1 MRVDEFDYNLPPEL
15 IAQVPVEPRDSS
27 RLMVVCRKDRTITH
41 RTFGDILYYL
51 HKDDAVV
58 VNDTRV
64 MPGRLLG
71 RRESGGKV
79 EVLLLRE
86 CREDSWE
93 CLARPGHKVRVG
105 DKLFFG
111 REGQLTGTVMDRTE
125 YGGRVIRWSYSGD
138 WRALLETLGRV
149 PLPPYIKTP
158 LREPERYQTVYASAW
173 GSAAA
178 PTAGLHFTPSLLK
191 AVQAK
196 GCTVLPVTLQVGLGT
211 FRPVKAETVEEH
223 TMHKEHVEVTAE
235 VAGQI
240 NSLRER
246 GGNVCAVGTTVVRT
260 LETVASDDGKV
271 KAFSGN
277 TGVFIY
283 PGYRFKAV
291 DVLLTNFHLPR
302 STLLMMVC
310 ALGGRELI
318 MEAYREAVATGY
330 RFYSFGDAML
340 IT

>member
-1 MRVDEFDYNLPPEL
+1 MRVDEFDYSLPPKL
-15 IAQVPVEPRDSS
+15 IAQVPAEPRDAS
-27 RLMVVCRKDRTITH
+27 RLMVVCRKDQTITH
-41 RTFGDILYYL
+41 RTFGDILDCL
-51 HKDDAVV
+51 HEDDVAV

-71 RRESGGKV
+71 KRESGGKV
-79 EVLLLRE
+79 EVLLLKE
-86 CREDSWE
+86 CTKDSWE
-93 CLARPGHKVRVG
+93 CLVRPGHKVRVG
-105 DKLFFG
+105 DRLSFG

-138 WRALLETLGRV
+138 WRTLLDTLGRV

-158 LREPERYQTVYASAW
+158 LSEPERYQTVYASAW

-178 PTAGLHFTPSLLK
+178 PTAGLHFTPSLLQ
-191 AVQAK
+191 AIQAK
-196 GCTVLPVTLQVGLGT
+196 GCKVLTVTLQVGLGT

-223 TMHKEHVEVTAE
+223 TMHEEHVEVTAE

-246 GGNVCAVGTTVVRT
+246 GGRVCAVGTTVVRT
-260 LETVASDDGKV
+260 LETVATDEGEV

-310 ALGGRELI
+310 AFGGRELI
-318 MEAYREAVATGY
+318 MRAYREAVATGY

-340 IT
+340 IV